1 MFCMRPL
8 CDVLRAAS
16 GQVRDKLGVVWLVFV
31 IPDADAL
38 FVIPGEDPGS
48 MCA

>member
-8 CDVLRAAS
+8 CGGLRSAN
-16 GQVRDKLGVVWLVFV
+16 GQVRDKLGVVWLVFA

-48 MCA
+48 ICA

>member
-1 MFCMRPL
+1 MRPL
-8 CDVLRAAS
+8 CGVLRAAS

-38 FVIPGEDPGS
+38 FVISDEDPGS
-48 MCA
+48 LFA